1 MLEEDK
7 KIEDIVDDKSKDD
20 DDDKAFIDSLL
31 NPKDEDKVQKN
42 LGEEM
47 TDEQKAEEALKKKN
61 AEEAQ
66 KRRDREAKEKA
77 EKEAKA
83 KQEQDALAKAEAEAK
98 AKAEEEA
105 KKKLEEEARAK
116 SESDKQKENQVL
128 ELAKQISD
136 FKIKHP
142 EIDIQKLQ
150 KDANFNEY
158 LSGKLLGK
166 KSFTDLFESYSEFVK
181 RVGGQNT
188 SELYNKNAE
197 KPSSGSAKKGTQVP
211 DDIYSEE
218 DMNRL
223 AKKIP
228 FMSRQELAKINDKL
242 NRSVAYYNKN

>member
-1 MLEEDK
+1 MKLDDAI
-7 KIEDIVDDKSKDD
+7 KIAKESQVDYDG
-20 DDDKAFIDSLL
+20 I
-31 NPKDEDKVQKN
+31 
-42 LGEEM
+42 
-47 TDEQKAEEALKKKN
+47 AEEFSQTRTALWEADKLKEYSVDGQRVLDLGCGNGRLVDLFEGKN
-61 AEEAQ
+61 VEYIGIDNS
-66 KRRDREAKEKA
+66 RR
-77 EKEAKA
+77 
-83 KQEQDALAKAEAEAK
+83 L
-98 AKAEEEA
+98 
-105 KKKLEEEARAK
+105 
-116 SESDKQKENQVL
+116 L

-150 KDANFNEY
+150 KDENFNEY

-188 SELYNKNAE
+188 AELYNKNAE